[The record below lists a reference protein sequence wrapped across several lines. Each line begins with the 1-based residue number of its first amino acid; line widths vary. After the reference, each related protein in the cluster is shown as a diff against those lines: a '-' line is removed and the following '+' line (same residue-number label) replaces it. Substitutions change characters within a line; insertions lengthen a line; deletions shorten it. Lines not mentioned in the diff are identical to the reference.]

1 MSGENDK
8 VKSAFEIAM
17 ERVQKLGSLSDEEK
31 RKLKEEELGPAGK
44 ALAERYLS
52 GLPLRD
58 LDIELGRRAEADR
71 SAVRR
76 YAVSHLLEA
85 IDLGN
90 TQEDDRILSAIEHL
104 SGDSGLVGRIKDILQ
119 DYRKAIE
126 EARQKNWGRLEAA
139 KRNEL
144 ALRGVSGSA
153 VEPAVETSP
162 EWLQI
167 RSDLDLDFLK
177 RLADARGNANRP

>member
-1 MSGENDK
+1 MSGKDDK

-31 RKLKEEELGPAGK
+31 RKLKEEELGAGGK

-52 GLPLRD
+52 GLSLRD
-58 LDIELGRRAEADR
+58 LDIELGRHAEADR
-71 SAVRR
+71 SAVRC
-76 YAVSHLLEA
+76 YAVSRLLEA

-90 TQEDDRILSAIEHL
+90 TQDDDRILSAIEHL
-104 SGDSGLVGRIKDILQ
+104 SGDSGLVRVVKDILSE
-119 DYRKAIE
+119 YH
-126 EARQKNWGRLEAA
+126 EAMERAKRENWGRLEAA

-144 ALRGVSGSA
+144 ALRGISGSA
-153 VEPAVETSP
+153 VEPVVETSP

-167 RSDLDLDFLK
+167 RGRRYSSYQERLEDLK
-177 RLADARGNANRP
+177 AGRGRV